1 MESSFLKRVTAIT
14 YSLQAVAADDDDRD
28 SDEDA
33 SCALLLLLL
42 RSSGNDDV
50 FVLSFESHD
59 LLLLES
65 VLIS

>member
-1 MESSFLKRVTAIT
+1 MESSFLKRVAAIT
-14 YSLQAVAADDDDRD
+14 YSLHAVAADDDDRD

-33 SCALLLLLL
+33 SCALLLLL

-65 VLIS
+65 VIIS

>member
-1 MESSFLKRVTAIT
+1 MESSFLKRVAAIT
-14 YSLQAVAADDDDRD
+14 YSLHAVAADDDDRD

-33 SCALLLLLL
+33 SCALLLLL

-59 LLLLES
+59 LLLLKS
-65 VLIS
+65 VLFS

>member
-1 MESSFLKRVTAIT
+1 MESSFLKRVAAIT
-14 YSLQAVAADDDDRD
+14 YSLHAVAADDDDRD

-33 SCALLLLLL
+33 SCALLLL